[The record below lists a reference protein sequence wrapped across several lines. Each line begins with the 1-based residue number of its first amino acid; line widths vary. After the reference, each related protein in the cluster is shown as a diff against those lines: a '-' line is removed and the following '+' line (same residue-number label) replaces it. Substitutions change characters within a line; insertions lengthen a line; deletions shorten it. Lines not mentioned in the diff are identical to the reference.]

1 MSPILLAL
9 WGCRN
14 GLDHGTEM
22 SPGHRHCQ
30 GWNILG
36 QERSQG
42 LKKGLLEKLDCQ
54 QVLKGWKVWG
64 VGREE
69 EEEGRALLEGA
80 QQDQSQEGQP
90 SYSFIIHPTH
100 VLQSLWGVPG

>member
-1 MSPILLAL
+1 MELKCPLGIGTARDGIFRGRSDQE
-9 WGCRN
+9 
-14 GLDHGTEM
+14 GLN
-22 SPGHRHCQ
+22 
-30 GWNILG
+30 W
-36 QERSQG
+36 